1 MNAHPSHAERPAHLD
16 TAHPDTA
23 HPGTAYLDSAGLGR
37 MTEAVRSM
45 LADCTVRDD
54 RFGSYALE
62 EHLGDVLHSGIH
74 RRLGELLGGV
84 PAAGIS
90 LFTGAADAFDAF
102 VSGLPLGPGDRI
114 WTTPHEGVA
123 HLTTLYALRDR
134 TRCTLEVVPLRADGD
149 LDLDWMREHLDE
161 RVALVSLVHVSSAC
175 GTVNPVEVVGRLLA
189 PYRAVYAV
197 DASYSAGQL
206 PVDATLIGCDLLTAD
221 GWRFLRGPDGI
232 GFAYTTPALGEPLD
246 APDPHPA
253 AVAALYEALDPTA
266 LDPTGPAAG
275 TPYAGL
281 LPELHAAVAQTAGT
295 DVLAAG
301 AERSGILSFRHP
313 DVPAGLI
320 RRGLARRGVLVR
332 KAVAQETPLHP
343 AGRDL
348 GTAVSV
354 SVHHDN
360 TPEDI
365 ARFGRA
371 LHEVL
376 HEEIRAGARRRPAV
390 RTLAAAAG
398 APAQPPRATRP
409 STARSHLT
417 LVPRRP

>member
-1 MNAHPSHAERPAHLD
+1 MNAHPSHPER
-16 TAHPDTA
+16 
-23 HPGTAYLDSAGLGR
+23 TAYLDTAYLDTAGLGR
-37 MTEAVRSM
+37 MTDAVRNV

-54 RFGSYALE
+54 RFGSYVLE
-62 EHLGDVLHSGIH
+62 EHLGEVLYSGIH

-114 WTTPHEGVA
+114 WATPHEGVA

-134 TRCTLEVVPLRADGD
+134 TRCTLEVVPLREDGD
-149 LDLDWMREHLDE
+149 LDLDWMRQHLDAD
-161 RVALVSLVHVSSAC
+161 VALVSLVHVSSVC
-175 GTVNPVEVVGRLLA
+175 GTVNPVEAVGRLLA
-189 PYRAVYAV
+189 PHRARYAV

-206 PVDATLIGCDLLTAD
+206 PVDATRIGCDLLTAD

-232 GFAYTTPALGEPLD
+232 GFAYATSALGEPLD

-253 AVAALYEALDPTA
+253 AVAALYEALDPA
-266 LDPTGPAAG
+266 AAPAPAATG

-281 LPELHAAVAQTAGT
+281 PSGLHAAVARTTGIDILT
-295 DVLAAG
+295 AG

-313 DVPAGLI
+313 DIPAGLI

-343 AGRDL
+343 AGRNL
-348 GTAVSV
+348 TTAVSV

-365 ARFGRA
+365 ARFGHA
-371 LHEVL
+371 LQEVL
-376 HEEIRAGARRRPAV
+376 REETRARRRTAAHPLPAA
-390 RTLAAAAG
+390 AAAAG
-398 APAQPPRATRP
+398 APALPAG
-409 STARSHLT
+409 ARSHLS
-417 LVPRRP
+417 LVPRP